1 LRRVDNLLQKARDS
15 QRRLDFAAMEQHAQ
29 RALQLRPQRLDV
41 LFLWVET
48 LKCTG
53 RIAEARARLSE
64 IERLAGSD
72 AEAWNQ
78 LLLFYTL
85 LGRHHAA
92 NDCAKHLVALLP
104 RSPRALFSVASAATI
119 VGRTDEAEA
128 LLDSI
133 ISTDPKQAEAY
144 YMRATLRRQ
153 SRKENHVEE
162 LQLRLSEMPANAP
175 AEVPLSYALGKEY
188 EDLGD
193 YEESFACF
201 ARGAAARKARLSY
214 DVATDEAASAE
225 IINTF
230 DEAWRDEST
239 PGPDIDGPIFVLGLP
254 RSGTTLVDRIL
265 NAHAEVSS
273 LGEVSDFAYAVI
285 RAGGPASGK
294 SELIKQVAG
303 ADLTALGEGY
313 WEALQGY
320 GETAPYLIDK
330 TPANYLY
337 LGLIMQSLPAA
348 RIVHM
353 RRHPM
358 ASGYAMFKALFRMGY
373 PFSYDLEQIGRY
385 YAAYHR
391 LMEHWRRVWP
401 GRILDVDY
409 EALVDDQEAVSR
421 EIVRHCHL
429 KWSDAC
435 LTYHE
440 NATPTATAS
449 AAQVR
454 EPIYR
459 QARNLW
465 RQIEPQL
472 EPLARILRAEG
483 INECL

>member
-1 LRRVDNLLQKARDS
+1 
-15 QRRLDFAAMEQHAQ
+15 MEQHAR
-29 RALQLRPQRLDV
+29 RALELQPQRLDV

-48 LKCTG
+48 LICTG
-53 RIAEARARLSE
+53 CIAEARARLSE

-78 LLLFYTL
+78 LLLFYAQ

-92 NDCAKHLVALLP
+92 YDCAKRLAALLP
-104 RSPRALFSVASAATI
+104 RSPGALFSVASAATI
-119 VGRTDEAEA
+119 VGRIDEAERH
-128 LLDSI
+128 LDNI
-133 ISTDPKQAEAY
+133 ISTDPRQAEAY
-144 YMRATLRRQ
+144 YTRATLRRQ
-153 SRKENHVEE
+153 SREENHVEE
-162 LQLRLSEMPANAP
+162 LKLQLGETPAGAT
-175 AEVPLSYALGKEY
+175 AEVPLCYALGKEY

-201 ARGAAARKARLSY
+201 ARGAAARQARLSY

-225 IINTF
+225 IIDTF
-230 DEAWRDEST
+230 DEAWRDRSST
-239 PGPDIDGPIFVLGLP
+239 GPAIDGPLFVLGLP

-265 NAHAEVSS
+265 NAHPEVTS
-273 LGEVSDFAYAVI
+273 LGEVSDFAYAVM

-294 SELIKQVAG
+294 SELIKQVAS
-303 ADLTALGEGY
+303 ADLTALGDGY
-313 WEALQGY
+313 WKALQGY
-320 GETAPYLIDK
+320 GETASYLIDK

-348 RIVHM
+348 CIIHV

-391 LMEHWRRVWP
+391 LMEHWRRLWP

-454 EPIYR
+454 EPVYR
-459 QARNLW
+459 RARDLW
-465 RQIEPQL
+465 RQVEDHL
-472 EPLARILRAEG
+472 EPLANILRAEG
-483 INECL
+483 INECI

>member
-1 LRRVDNLLQKARDS
+1 MA
-15 QRRLDFAAMEQHAQ
+15 ETAQ
-29 RALQLRPQRLDV
+29 RSLELQPQRLDV
-41 LFLWVET
+41 LFLWAET
-48 LKCTG
+48 LICTG
-53 RIAEARARLSE
+53 RIAEARAQLGE
-64 IERLAGSD
+64 IERLAGGD

-78 LLLFYTL
+78 LLLFYTQ

-92 NDCAKHLVALLP
+92 YECARRLLALLP
-104 RSPRALFSVASAATI
+104 RSPGALFSVASAATVLGQI
-119 VGRTDEAEA
+119 DEAEKH
-128 LLDSI
+128 LDSI

-144 YMRATLRRQ
+144 YTRATLRRQ
-153 SRKENHVEE
+153 SRGENHVEE
-162 LQLRLSEMPANAP
+162 LKCRLSETPAGAA
-175 AEVPLSYALGKEY
+175 AEVPLNYALGKEY

-201 ARGAAARKARLSY
+201 ARGAAARQARLSY
-214 DVATDEAASAE
+214 DVATDEATSTE

-230 DEAWRDEST
+230 DEAWRDRSSA
-239 PGPDIDGPIFVLGLP
+239 GPAIYGPIFVLGLP
-254 RSGTTLVDRIL
+254 RSGTTLIDRIL
-265 NAHAEVSS
+265 NAHAEVTS
-273 LGEVSDFAYAVI
+273 LGEVSDFAYAVM

-294 SELIKQVAG
+294 SQLIKQVAS
-303 ADLTALGEGY
+303 ADLTVLGKGY
-313 WEALQGY
+313 WKALQGY
-320 GETAPYLIDK
+320 GETTPCLIDK

-337 LGLIMQSLPAA
+337 LGLILQSLPAVSV
-348 RIVHM
+348 VHV

-373 PFSYDLEQIGRY
+373 PFSYDLGQIGRY

-391 LMEHWRRVWP
+391 LMEHWRNLYP

-435 LTYHE
+435 LTYHN

-459 QARNLW
+459 QARDMW
-465 RQIEPQL
+465 RQVEHHL
-472 EPLARILRAEG
+472 EPLANTLRAEG
-483 INECL
+483 IQT